1 VTLLLLLLLRLSSV
15 VLSLTPTSY
24 HVEFP
29 PSSDNYAVVITI
41 VSNDNSHPYYKY
53 EYDEVPIEGEDDT
66 SIDIPRRFLPSG
78 NYTLEAGL
86 SRWVDG
92 KPSVV
97 EWSDTLTIDEE

>member
-1 VTLLLLLLLRLSSV
+1 M
-15 VLSLTPTSY
+15 
-24 HVEFP
+24 EFP

-41 VSNDNSHPYYKY
+41 VSNDSSHPYYK
-53 EYDEVPIEGEDDT
+53 YDEVPIEGEDDT